1 MTAREQYQDA
11 LQIDPTSPQVHN
23 SLGGLLLAMNKPA
36 EAQTQYCE
44 AMRLAPGD
52 PVAFCNLGH
61 LLIQTGQFEEGA
73 RQYKAAARLKPA
85 DPAPDCS
92 LGKALLRRGQSA
104 QAISH
109 FREALRRDPAHIQ
122 SLTFLARVLASDPLD
137 TVRNGPEAIVLA
149 EKASALTRNRE
160 PFVLDTLAMAYAES
174 GRFSEAQ
181 QTLQRAI
188 EIARA
193 SGNNE
198 DAAEMS
204 ARLQLYRSGQ
214 PFREAPANDHSSP
227 SHKPARSH

>member
-1 MTAREQYQDA
+1 
-11 LQIDPTSPQVHN
+11 VHN
-23 SLGGLLLAMNKPA
+23 SLGSLLLAMNKPD
-36 EAQTQYCE
+36 EAQTHYRE

-61 LLIQTGQFEEGA
+61 LLIQIGPFADGAKQYEE
-73 RQYKAAARLKPA
+73 AARLKPA
-85 DPAPDCS
+85 DPAPHCAV
-92 LGKALLRRGQSA
+92 GKALLRRGQSA

-137 TVRNGPEAIVLA
+137 ALRNGTEAVGLA
-149 EKASALTRNRE
+149 EKANALTGNQE

-181 QTLQRAI
+181 QSLQRAI

-193 SGNNE
+193 SGHND
-198 DAAEMS
+198 DAAEMLE
-204 ARLQLYRSGQ
+204 RLQLYRAGR
-214 PFREAPANDHSSP
+214 PFRDTSANDHSSH
-227 SHKPARSH
+227 SHGPVSSR